1 MKRIVSAFSITLLL
15 SLVSISPL
23 RAQGTAQIN
32 GSVRDQSGAVLPGVE
47 ITATLRTLTFVPT
60 AAMLAGDFTAVTLP
74 ACNAGRQI
82 SLRSPFANNRIDPAQ
97 FSKVALAAAKLLP
110 SSSDPCG

>member
-1 MKRIVSAFSITLLL
+1 MKGIVSAFSITLLL
-15 SLVSISPL
+15 SLVSIVPL
-23 RAQGTAQIN
+23 WAQGTAQIN
-32 GSVRDQSGAVLPGVE
+32 GTVRDQSGAVLPGVE

-60 AAMLAGDFTAVTLP
+60 AMLAGDFTAVTLP

-82 SLRSPFANNRIDPAQ
+82 SLRPPFANNRIDPAQ